1 MNESVTGMLWLCD
14 CKCYFV
20 CIIDNIASD
29 IRYLGCVAPEPESS
43 PLTALS
49 PDTSQIES
57 SPVTQVSLVSPGAAA
72 IQKQKC

>member
-1 MNESVTGMLWLCD
+1 MDESVTGMLGLCD

-57 SPVTQVSLVSPGAAA
+57 SPVTQGDWT
-72 IQKQKC
+72 IQHGMLINTAFL